1 MPVTIRRIPVRGN
14 KDWAIVE
21 VATGKIKGRSTSR
34 AQAQRSA
41 NVRNA
46 VKHGFKPTGKPA
58 RR

>member
-1 MPVTIRRIPVRGN
+1 MPVVVRYKPIKGN

-21 VATGKIKGRSTSR
+21 KATGQIKGRSSSK

-46 VKHGFKPTGKPA
+46 VKHGFKPSK
-58 RR
+58 

>member
-1 MPVTIRRIPVRGN
+1 MPVTVRKIPVKGG
-14 KDWAIVE
+14 KDFAIVE
-21 VATGKIKGRSTSR
+21 VATGKIKGRSSTK